1 MQQIHTDLFKKIRV
15 NPAQSVSSVSHP
27 IMTTIRFENV
37 VKTFPDMSRPAVDGV
52 SLTVA
57 SGDFVVFL
65 GPSGCGKTTL
75 MKMVNRLY
83 EPTSGEIYIDEQP
96 IHATDATTLRRHIG
110 YVIQQIGL
118 FPHMTVAQ
126 NVAVVP
132 RLLGWEDDRIAARVD
147 ELLDLVALPPDEY
160 RERYPA
166 QLSGGQRQRVG
177 VARAL
182 AGDPGVI
189 LMDEPFGAID
199 AITRTEL
206 QDSLLE
212 LQRRLRKT
220 ILFVTHD
227 VDEALRLA
235 DKIVILREGR
245 IVQYDTPLRILTDS
259 ADDFV
264 RQLVGA
270 ADIVRQLSLLKA
282 DQVMRPL
289 NGESPAVSV
298 HRDQSLREAL
308 SIFLTS
314 HQNSLAVVDSEG
326 QAIGL
331 LNIDDI
337 RGAIG

>member
-1 MQQIHTDLFKKIRV
+1 M
-15 NPAQSVSSVSHP
+15 SS
-27 IMTTIRFENV
+27 IRFEGVTKRFAGVN
-37 VKTFPDMSRPAVDGV
+37 RPAIDNV
-52 SLTVA
+52 SFIVE
-57 SGDFVVFL
+57 SGQFIAFL

-83 EPTSGEIYIDEQP
+83 EPTSGDIFIDDQP
-96 IHATDATTLRRHIG
+96 VKGMELIALRRKIG

-132 RLLGWEDDRIAARVD
+132 RMLGWDDQRIAQRVD
-147 ELLDLVALPPDEY
+147 DLLDLVALPPDEY

-166 QLSGGQRQRVG
+166 QMSGGQRQRVG

-182 AGDPGVI
+182 AGDPSVI

-206 QDSLLE
+206 QDALLA
-212 LQRRLRKT
+212 LQRRLKKT

-235 DKIVILREGR
+235 DKIVVLRDGQ
-245 IVQYDTPLRILTDS
+245 VMQYDTPLQILTNS
-259 ADDFV
+259 ANEFV

-270 ADIVRQLSLLKA
+270 DDIVRQLGLLRVER
-282 DQVMRPL
+282 VMRPL
-289 NGESPAVSV
+289 DGVTPDVAI
-298 HRDQSLREAL
+298 HRDESLRQAL
-308 SIFLTS
+308 STFLRS
-314 HQNSLAVVDSEG
+314 KQDDLGVVDGENRL
-326 QAIGL
+326 IGL
-331 LNIDDI
+331 LNFDDL
-337 RGAIG
+337 RQAIG